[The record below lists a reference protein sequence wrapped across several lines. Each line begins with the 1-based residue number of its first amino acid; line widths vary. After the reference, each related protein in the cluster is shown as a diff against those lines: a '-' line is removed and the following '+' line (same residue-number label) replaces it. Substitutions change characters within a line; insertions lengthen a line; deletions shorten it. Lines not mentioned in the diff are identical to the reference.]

1 MSGFLTTQSLGLL
14 VLAILE
20 AVVIVALLLRNRDRE
35 RLARARLDAEMRV
48 RLIVDH
54 APVMIWTSR
63 PDASLDYLNN
73 TCVEFTGVPLE
84 RLLERGWLETVHPD
98 DLDRIVGIYTPA
110 VEDRMPFWMEYRMRR
125 PNGAYSWVLDIGV
138 PHYGPDGT
146 YVGFMGSTVDITE
159 RRKAEDLT
167 RESQAALEAS
177 RDEIRRLAGR
187 LIEARDAERTRIAR
201 DLHDDV
207 SQQVAGISIALSRMR
222 HRLAALGTGEEV
234 QEELRDLHERAGTL
248 AQNIRHISHD
258 LHPTVLQHAGL
269 AAALGA
275 SCADI
280 ERLHGKIASCI
291 VEGDIA
297 SIAPEAALS
306 LYRIAQ
312 EALRNV
318 VAHAGARRID
328 VRLLRVDGHA
338 ELSIT
343 DDGCGFEVDSHSR
356 RGSGLGLVSIT
367 ERARLARGTVSLAS
381 TPGNGTTVRVRIPM
395 TGNWT
400 DE

>member
-1 MSGFLTTQSLGLL
+1 M
-14 VLAILE
+14 
-20 AVVIVALLLRNRDRE
+20 
-35 RLARARLDAEMRV
+35 
-48 RLIVDH
+48 
-54 APVMIWTSR
+54 
-63 PDASLDYLNN
+63 
-73 TCVEFTGVPLE
+73 
-84 RLLERGWLETVHPD
+84 HPE

-125 PNGAYSWVLDIGV
+125 PDGTYSWVLDIGV
-138 PHYGPDGT
+138 PHYGPDGDVCWAT
-146 YVGFMGSTVDITE
+146 WDPPSTSPSAGRLRIV
-159 RRKAEDLT
+159 T

-207 SQQVAGISIALSRMR
+207 SQQLAGISIALSRVR
-222 HRLAALGTGEEV
+222 HRVEALGTADDVRED
-234 QEELRDLHERAGTL
+234 LRQLHERASTV

-275 SCADI
+275 NCADI

-291 VEGDIA
+291 VDGDIA
-297 SIAPEAALS
+297 SLAPEAALS

-318 VAHAGARRID
+318 IAHAGARRID

-343 DDGCGFEVDSHSR
+343 DDGCGFDIDRRSS
-356 RGSGLGLVSIT
+356 RGSGLGLVSIA
-367 ERARLARGTVSLAS
+367 ERARLARGTLSVAS
-381 TPGNGTTVRVRIPM
+381 TPGNGTTVRVRVPM
-395 TGNWT
+395 SGNWT